1 MTDKKS
7 ICEVTVTVSGE
18 RGSGKTTLMAV
29 LAQALRG
36 AGHEVIVPDHTP
48 TAAKAISD
56 LTRPYVVTFREPAS
70 EHPAEARAEE
80 DAKDDKIKRLSETL
94 DKFRDKLI
102 TVAKERDEARAK
114 LPDPVKA
121 AELVRKALTFARESA
136 IIERD
141 RQDLNRRTEDLKIE
155 SAKMRDEA
163 DARMVEAHDLLTE
176 ALTGTR
182 PPRKTPAQRQMER
195 RVAARNLT
203 ASEKL
208 ALANGKTPSSAEE
221 HVIASAIDDNAL
233 AIAEAMAQDGQGV
246 GYRPPVPA
254 QTTPL
259 TAREAAW
266 AGPDVAAR
274 ATGEATLASLIERSL
289 LGEGG

>member
-1 MTDKKS
+1 MSDKNKT
-7 ICEVTVTVSGE
+7 CEVTVTVSGDP
-18 RGSGKTTLMAV
+18 GSGKSTLIAV
-29 LAQALRG
+29 LSQALIG
-36 AGHEVIVPDHTP
+36 AGHAVDVPYGTP
-48 TAAKAISD
+48 TAIQAITD
-56 LTRPYVVTFREPAS
+56 LSRPYLVTFAEQDGRIVAPPAD
-70 EHPAEARAEE
+70 AEAANAKIARLEE
-80 DAKDDKIKRLSETL
+80 RLSE
-94 DKFRDKLI
+94 FRAALL
-102 TVAKERDEARAK
+102 ERTQQLSEAQARI
-114 LPDPVKA
+114 PDPAVA

-141 RQDLNRRTEDLKIE
+141 RQDLNRRTEDLKAE

-163 DARMVEAHDLLTE
+163 DARMVEARDLLTE
-176 ALTGTR
+176 ALTGYR

-195 RVAARNLT
+195 RAAARNLS
-203 ASEKL
+203 ASDKL

-221 HVIASAIDDNAL
+221 HVIAGAIDDNAV

-266 AGPDVAAR
+266 AGPEVAAR
-274 ATGEATLASLIERSL
+274 ATGESTLASLIERSL
-289 LGEGG
+289 LGDA